1 MQSSH
6 LHQSNLSLDSLEG
19 DVSVFLRT
27 VAHAADLAQGLLAAE
42 GAPETLEAAVLRLAE
57 VSFPD
62 VSHVEVTPAP
72 QVLTMT
78 MHRMHPPPVQ
88 ALGVVLHQP
97 PGPGVEALTEHGHAV
112 LALEVAQAPWS
123 VGLQALTHQVVTSEI
138 ATGNVISAIDIYL

>member
-1 MQSSH
+1 M
-6 LHQSNLSLDSLEG
+6 SLDSLEG

-42 GAPETLEAAVLRLAE
+42 GAPEALEAASLRLAE

-62 VSHVEVTPAP
+62 VSHVEVTPAA
-72 QVLTMT
+72 QVLT

-88 ALGVVLHQP
+88 TLGVVLHQA
-97 PGPGVEALTEHGHAV
+97 PGPGVEPLAEHGHAV
-112 LALEVAQAPWS
+112 LALEVAQTPRS

-138 ATGNVISAIDIYL
+138 AKGNVISAVGIYL